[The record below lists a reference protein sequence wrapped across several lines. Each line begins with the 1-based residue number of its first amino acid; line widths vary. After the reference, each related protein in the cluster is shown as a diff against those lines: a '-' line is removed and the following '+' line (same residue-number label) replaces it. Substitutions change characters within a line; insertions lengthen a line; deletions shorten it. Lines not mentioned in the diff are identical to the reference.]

1 MVLRFEDI
9 LTYRNWWNIDAL
21 GYLRGKYTNPLFAL
35 RIGNKAIRNGLRD
48 QLAATKDEGVVNIGI
63 RNRWDLLII
72 GEIPCLMS
80 EIGIPYDMDNKRAY
94 TDGKYH
100 GQYAAM
106 DANHYALEGAGLSYT
121 LWTYCPDVFYLCQ

>member
-1 MVLRFEDI
+1 M
-9 LTYRNWWNIDAL
+9 
-21 GYLRGKYTNPLFAL
+21 
-35 RIGNKAIRNGLRD
+35 
-48 QLAATKDEGVVNIGI
+48 
-63 RNRWDLLII
+63 I

-121 LWTYCPDVFYLCQ
+121 LWTYCPDVFTSSCGSDL